1 MFYKLLN
8 FINGQN
14 SQNQKIP
21 MTTPVTTI
29 FKNSDNGLINMN
41 SNVAIVKRFY
51 LPKDSQINLVIRET
65 ESDVFIQEEQYIIFA
80 CISFK
85 GLALMD
91 TYLSHR
97 DMLIRALGSDSE
109 SYDLVNFIIAG
120 YDNPRTP
127 ELDRR
132 NEVWLRK
139 LN

>member
-29 FKNSDNGLINMN
+29 FKNSDNGLINMD

-51 LPKDSQINLVIRET
+51 LPKDSPISAIREA
-65 ESDVFIQEEQYIIFA
+65 ESDVFIQEEEEITFA

-97 DMLIRALGSDSE
+97 DVLVRALGSDSE
-109 SYDLVNFIIAG
+109 SYDLVNFVVAG

-127 ELDRR
+127 QKDRR
-132 NEVWLRK
+132 NEVCLRK

>member
-29 FKNSDNGLINMN
+29 FKNSDNGLINMD

-51 LPKDSQINLVIRET
+51 LPKDSPISAIREA
-65 ESDVFIQEEQYIIFA
+65 ESDVFIQEEEEITFA

-91 TYLSHR
+91 SYLSHR
-97 DMLIRALGSDSE
+97 DVLVRALGSDSE
-109 SYDLVNFIIAG
+109 SYDLVNFVVAG

-127 ELDRR
+127 EQDRR